1 MRLDFNHDG
10 KVSIEDIRKGIHELY
25 EFMKNF
31 DFFNTAMEIKSTIYN
46 EALRMMKK
54 DTKKGAEKGE
64 KDKRE
69 DKTEEDESFEQED
82 ENSLE
87 EEEEEN

>member
-31 DFFNTAMEIKSTIYN
+31 DFFNTAMEIKSTIYS
-46 EALRMMKK
+46 EAIKMMKR
-54 DTKKGAEKGE
+54 DTKKGDKE
-64 KDKRE
+64 KD
-69 DKTEEDESFEQED
+69 DKDADQDKNEGEEEDD
-82 ENSLE
+82 NE
-87 EEEEEN
+87 EEE